1 MLVNTAGPLSIWFRI
16 TGIGRGMVSMA
27 IIIAVQCVPKFTIRV
42 WEMVVL
48 RTKIMLANTAFY
60 NFTVGGRLVIGNWM
74 VVMAIIIAVQSVPS
88 IILLMA
94 NMIGGNIIIII
105 ICFSTT
111 TRISPV
117 SEPIFV

>member
-1 MLVNTAGPLSIWFRI
+1 MLVNTAGPLPIRFRI
-16 TGIGRGMVSMA
+16 TGIGKGRVVMA
-27 IIIAVQCVPKFTIRV
+27 IIIVDQSVPTITIRV

-94 NMIGGNIIIII
+94 HFGGNSIIII